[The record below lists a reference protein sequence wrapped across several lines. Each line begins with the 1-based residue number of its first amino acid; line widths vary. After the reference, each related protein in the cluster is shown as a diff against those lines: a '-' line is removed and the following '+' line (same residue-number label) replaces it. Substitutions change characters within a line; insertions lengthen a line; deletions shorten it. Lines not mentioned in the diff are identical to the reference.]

1 MWEAAGF
8 LLPRCL
14 RQLVLANWVIFS
26 RFPSLCI
33 NPSRLPNLSHL
44 YLRVKDIDEQDL
56 RILGELPELR
66 SLELDV
72 QSTAQ
77 VVCNNP
83 TTDAAGDGHLFQKLR
98 HCNLRYSKLRLVLP
112 SKDTSFLMQYVLC
125 ARFHTLGL

>member
-56 RILGELPELR
+56 RILGGLPELR

-83 TTDAAGDGHLFQKLR
+83 TTDAAGDGHPFKKLR
-98 HCNLRYSKLRLVLP
+98 LCNLWFSKLRLVLP
-112 SKDTSFLMQYVLC
+112 SNDASFCMEAVTASML
-125 ARFHTLGL
+125 LGS

>member
-1 MWEAAGF
+1 M
-8 LLPRCL
+8 
-14 RQLVLANWVIFS
+14 
-26 RFPSLCI
+26 CI

-56 RILGELPELR
+56 RILGGLPELR

-83 TTDAAGDGHLFQKLR
+83 TTDAAGDGHPFKKLR
-98 HCNLRYSKLRLVLP
+98 LCNLWFSKLRLVLP
-112 SKDTSFLMQYVLC
+112 SNDASFCMEAVTASML
-125 ARFHTLGL
+125 LGS